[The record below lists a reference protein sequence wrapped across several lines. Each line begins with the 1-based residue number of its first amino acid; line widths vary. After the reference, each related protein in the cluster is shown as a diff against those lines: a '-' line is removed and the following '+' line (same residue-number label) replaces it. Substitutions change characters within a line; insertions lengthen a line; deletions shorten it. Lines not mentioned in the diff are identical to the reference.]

1 MTESLRESVNRQQN
15 ELRALF
21 HAPLRSIARRA
32 VRVWFNRERL
42 DGVLAEVMHECFQC
56 DLLYAIDTD
65 GRQVSSDIYE
75 ASIDPG
81 SYGQDLSLRPYLI
94 SMPLP
99 SKAAFL
105 GAFLCDVYTSQVTRR
120 PCVTVMCGVT
130 SGPTTLGF
138 IAADLDP
145 HQLLTPQV
153 ARQTSPLT
161 ADLR

>member
-1 MTESLRESVNRQQN
+1 MTEYVRETVHQQHNALRE
-15 ELRALF
+15 LF

-42 DGVLAEVMHECFQC
+42 DGVLAEVIRGCFQC

-65 GRQVSSDIYE
+65 GRQVSSNIHE
-75 ASIDPG
+75 RSIDPA
-81 SYGQDLSLRPYLI
+81 SYGQDLSLRPYLVT
-94 SMPLP
+94 MPSL
-99 SKAAFL
+99 SNAAFQ
-105 GAFLCDVYTSQVTRR
+105 GAFLCDVYTSQITRR

-145 HQLLTPQV
+145 RQLLPLQT